1 MAKQNFTHKT
11 FQNKK
16 AFHDYFIEETF
27 EAGVVLSGGEVKS
40 IRAGRLNLKD
50 SFIKIIKGEMFLLNC
65 HISYLETTHASY
77 RQDETRSRKLLMH
90 RKQIDKLLGQTSTE
104 GMTLVPTKI
113 YFDDKNFVKVQVGL
127 AKGKDLHDK
136 RESLKEKDL
145 KREMQNA
152 LKNWK

>member
-1 MAKQNFTHKT
+1 
-11 FQNKK
+11 
-16 AFHDYFIEETF
+16 
-27 EAGVVLSGGEVKS
+27 
-40 IRAGRLNLKD
+40 
-50 SFIKIIKGEMFLLNC
+50 
-65 HISYLETTHASY
+65 
-77 RQDETRSRKLLMH
+77 MH
-90 RKQIDKLLGQTSTE
+90 RKQIDKLLGQISTE